1 MTHIVFSSGRSS
13 LHSVLR
19 SQSNRRA
26 STCRVSFLLRLP
38 AGVDCPVTSLGRSR
52 IMMTTR
58 RILTAVSRYELVVAD
73 AGATGFF
80 GFTIVVRFFRTRFS
94 INSG

>member
-1 MTHIVFSSGRSS
+1 
-13 LHSVLR
+13 
-19 SQSNRRA
+19 
-26 STCRVSFLLRLP
+26 
-38 AGVDCPVTSLGRSR
+38 
-52 IMMTTR
+52 
-58 RILTAVSRYELVVAD
+58 LTAVSRYELVVAD